1 MININSTLFMQMGAF
16 LVLLFLLNIILYK
29 PLLAKIRERFATIE
43 ELNEKAR
50 RYQEEAQKNEEEYK
64 TKILEAEQTAKQ
76 NYASKIAAALKE
88 KEEKIAEE
96 NRKAMDEI
104 RKIEEQLN
112 KNIEMELAS
121 SKDYSIDIANK
132 IYKQLIG

>member
-29 PLLAKIRERFATIE
+29 PLLAKIRERFATID